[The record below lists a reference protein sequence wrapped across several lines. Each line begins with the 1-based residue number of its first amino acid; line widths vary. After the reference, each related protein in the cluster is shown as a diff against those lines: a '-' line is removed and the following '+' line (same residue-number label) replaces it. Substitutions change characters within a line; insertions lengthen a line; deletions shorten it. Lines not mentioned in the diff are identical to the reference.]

1 MFLCS
6 YKYASFYITMSK
18 NRSKNKPTNK
28 NKGLKSGNTVV
39 TVVTPGEEKQE
50 GLCLLCISVYC

>member
-1 MFLCS
+1 MC
-6 YKYASFYITMSK
+6 K

-28 NKGLKSGNTVV
+28 NKGLKSGKENTQLL

-50 GLCLLCISVYC
+50 RLLCISVYC